1 MSTIKIYKTRN
12 VQTPMRGTELSAG
25 IDLFIPVDLTLQEL
39 SNVQPV
45 KGMANVQYQ
54 SPSGI
59 ITEYIL
65 EPQRRILLPSG
76 IKCKFPKGHCGLLV
90 DKSGV
95 SSKSG
100 LTLLAKLIDEDYQGE
115 IHINM
120 VNTSDQPVKFYPG
133 QKLTQMVVI
142 PVNYCTVEECFSLED
157 LYKGEVTER
166 GEGGF
171 GSTNDK
177 VASTIMPELKGE
189 VVLPGEAP
197 EIKKPKRKYVR
208 KAKKA

>member
-1 MSTIKIYKTRN
+1 MFSSNNLNIIVILFNHFAPFELNLLKNLKKKEFMSTIKIYKTRN

-115 IHINM
+115 IHINLI
-120 VNTSDQPVKFYPG
+120 NTSA
-133 QKLTQMVVI
+133 T
-142 PVNYCTVEECFSLED
+142 
-157 LYKGEVTER
+157 
-166 GEGGF
+166 
-171 GSTNDK
+171 
-177 VASTIMPELKGE
+177 
-189 VVLPGEAP
+189 
-197 EIKKPKRKYVR
+197 
-208 KAKKA
+208 